1 MTRMAVHMCV
11 VATVASSALA
21 FQPCASFP
29 ALRAD
34 RAGFSLGA
42 PPRAPLAAVAA
53 GRRLRAPS
61 ALRTSNRAGVSKMAM
76 VEDFASLVEAAA
88 SDTTITLPAGTY
100 IVSKPLTI
108 EGKDLYI
115 EAEAGAQ
122 HRVIITDSEDAD
134 PETYFLEVKSC
145 GVCFDGVVVKKSKG
159 VGARSPAKNA
169 GCVSVLDD
177 GRVTFFNQP
186 KIEFTFE

>member
-1 MTRMAVHMCV
+1 
-11 VATVASSALA
+11 
-21 FQPCASFP
+21 
-29 ALRAD
+29 
-34 RAGFSLGA
+34 
-42 PPRAPLAAVAA
+42 
-53 GRRLRAPS
+53 
-61 ALRTSNRAGVSKMAM
+61 MAM

-122 HRVIITDSEDAD
+122 HQVIITDSEDAD

-145 GVCFDGVVVKKSKG
+145 GVCFDGVVVKKCKG